1 MRQKNEFFPNVSKF
15 SPNVLYTFI
24 FKDTTVAQC
33 EKKGKKY
40 ETVETQKI
48 IFFNFYR
55 FFSGFFYMYVIVGCH
70 WT

>member
-33 EKKGKKY
+33 EKKGKKWK
-40 ETVETQKI
+40 ESASLFDFGK
-48 IFFNFYR
+48 
-55 FFSGFFYMYVIVGCH
+55 
-70 WT
+70 